1 MGVLNNKVKYIED
14 TEEGL
19 IYYTES
25 PLQKYNRNKI
35 IVQMIHSNMS
45 VGQAF
50 GVFLLIV
57 L

>member
-25 PLQKYNRNKI
+25 PLQE
-35 IVQMIHSNMS
+35 VQSETK
-45 VGQAF
+45 
-50 GVFLLIV
+50 
-57 L
+57 